1 MKTCFLLLCLLSA
14 ALTGFSQATVSVEYT
29 LRYNLFQ
36 SRYEVYARPN
46 ASQTNFSWGSSQITV
61 VTPSSFTDVAISSVT
76 TVAGGPWG
84 DLSQAY
90 NVQGSDFHGFASNGT
105 PVTLQAG
112 VETLLFT
119 FTLPGGACLP
129 GLRLYVNGSDPTSS
143 APGMNGGD
151 FANTL
156 YSANDA
162 LSASNLYVG
171 NYANTGT
178 FCTACNLSAPTL
190 TK

>member
-1 MKTCFLLLCLLSA
+1 MKTSFLLLCLLSVT
-14 ALTGFSQATVSVEYT
+14 LTGLCQTTISVEYT

-36 SRYEVYARPN
+36 SRYEVYVRPN
-46 ASQTNFSWGSSQITV
+46 TSQISFSWGSSQITV
-61 VTPSSFTDVAISSVT
+61 VTPSSLTDVAISSVT
-76 TVAGGPWG
+76 SFAGGPWG
-84 DLSQAY
+84 DLSRAY

-105 PVTLQAG
+105 PVDLAANT
-112 VETLLFT
+112 ETMLFT

-143 APGMNGGD
+143 APGMGGGD
-151 FANTL
+151 FTNTL
-156 YSANDA
+156 YSADDA
-162 LSASNLYVG
+162 FGAFNLYVG